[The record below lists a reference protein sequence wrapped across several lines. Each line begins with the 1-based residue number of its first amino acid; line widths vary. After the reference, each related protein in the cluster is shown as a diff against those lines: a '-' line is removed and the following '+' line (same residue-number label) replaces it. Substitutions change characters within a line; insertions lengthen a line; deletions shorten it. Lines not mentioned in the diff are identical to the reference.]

1 MIDWHSHVLPGMD
14 DGSRDINESLAMLR
28 ALGDQGVQTVI
39 ATPHF
44 YANEESVDSFLER
57 REERYGL
64 LCKSDDGTFPHVIC
78 GAEVRYYPCISR
90 MKDLELLTVKGTKLL
105 LLEMPMA
112 RWTEYTV
119 KELIELVSLRRLTVI
134 LAHIERYLVFQ
145 KKGTFER
152 LLESGL
158 MMQVNA
164 SFFDKIGNRRKAF
177 ALLDSGMIHFIGSD
191 SHNMTSRPP
200 KLGRAYELIER
211 RFGEDYVFQ
220 MNEFSNRALKNN
232 SI

>member
-1 MIDWHSHVLPGMD
+1 
-14 DGSRDINESLAMLR
+14 
-28 ALGDQGVQTVI
+28 
-39 ATPHF
+39 
-44 YANEESVDSFLER
+44 
-57 REERYGL
+57 
-64 LCKSDDGTFPHVIC
+64 
-78 GAEVRYYPCISR
+78 